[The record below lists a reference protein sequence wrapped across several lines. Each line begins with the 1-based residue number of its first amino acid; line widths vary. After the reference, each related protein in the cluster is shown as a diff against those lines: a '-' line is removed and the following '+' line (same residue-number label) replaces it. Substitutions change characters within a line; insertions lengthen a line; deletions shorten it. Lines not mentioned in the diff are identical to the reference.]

1 MTEKEA
7 CKILGLPLGASGE
20 TIKKRYRQLMLQ
32 THPDGEAWERESY
45 AYSASEI
52 NQAYAFLTWERS
64 GGAGVRGG
72 RGKGAGERD
81 GGTAAGEKNRGG
93 SSGRGAGDRG
103 SSSRDGGERRS
114 GGFRDGG
121 ERRGNSP
128 RDERGHWSA
137 WDAPLN
143 ENAFCER
150 EVLHNVEDEDGTVL
164 GNFCVASGKYLWTVQ
179 EDFSLFLQSVY
190 RSCQSLLDGID
201 AKRRREALPGERQ
214 KVLSE
219 LFYLMVQQFIDAT
232 ALLGQ
237 MAKEKTGAEKT
248 GTEKT
253 RTEKNGTD
261 KAGTEKTGAEKNGTD
276 KAGAEKTAA
285 EKTNAE
291 KPQEAG
297 KTAERDAK
305 KNRTRAVP
313 PDEKGSA
320 GNVSGASD
328 EKEDPDRIFYLP
340 AMLECRAGTP
350 VLQTGE
356 MLYPSGI
363 RRHRL
368 YLKNRTGQE
377 LGYLS
382 FGDDR
387 LYYVVIP
394 LFEQQR
400 VRVRIRAAGQM
411 ENRRSR
417 AARTGAGAGRY
428 QRLHLWLKLAE
439 RQDGGMPENLNLQ
452 IERLLEDYRRCG
464 QGN

>member
-1 MTEKEA
+1 M
-7 CKILGLPLGASGE
+7 
-20 TIKKRYRQLMLQ
+20 
-32 THPDGEAWERESY
+32 
-45 AYSASEI
+45 
-52 NQAYAFLTWERS
+52 
-64 GGAGVRGG
+64 
-72 RGKGAGERD
+72 
-81 GGTAAGEKNRGG
+81 
-93 SSGRGAGDRG
+93 
-103 SSSRDGGERRS
+103 
-114 GGFRDGG
+114 
-121 ERRGNSP
+121 
-128 RDERGHWSA
+128 
-137 WDAPLN
+137 N

-201 AKRRREALPGERQ
+201 AKRRRGALPGERQ
-214 KVLSE
+214 KALSE
-219 LFYLMVQQFIDAT
+219 LFYLMAQQFIDAT

-237 MAKEKTGAEKT
+237 MAKEKTGTEKTGTKKAGAEKT

-261 KAGTEKTGAEKNGTD
+261 KAGTEKVGAEKNGTD
-276 KAGAEKTAA
+276 KAGTEKTGAEKNGTDKDGTEKTAMEKPQKAEKTA
-285 EKTNAE
+285 E
-291 KPQEAG
+291 Q
-297 KTAERDAK
+297 DWK
-305 KNRTRAVP
+305 KDRTRAVP
-313 PDEKGSA
+313 PDEKGAA
-320 GNVSGASD
+320 GDVSGESD
-328 EKEDPDRIFYLP
+328 EKEDPGRIFYLS
-340 AMLECRAGTP
+340 AMLECRAGTS

-356 MLYPSGI
+356 TLYPSGI

-368 YLKNRTGQE
+368 YLKDRTGQE

-394 LFEQQR
+394 LFEQRR

-411 ENRRSR
+411 ENRHSR
-417 AARTGAGAGRY
+417 TARTGAGAGRY

-439 RQDGGMPENLNLQ
+439 RQEGGMPENLNLQ

-464 QGN
+464 QGS

>member
-1 MTEKEA
+1 
-7 CKILGLPLGASGE
+7 
-20 TIKKRYRQLMLQ
+20 MLQ

-45 AYSASEI
+45 AYSAPEI
-52 NQAYAFLTWERS
+52 NQAYAFLTQQRA
-64 GGAGVRGG
+64 GGAGVRKDGP
-72 RGKGAGERD
+72 RDGEKDRD
-81 GGTAAGEKNRGG
+81 GGWK
-93 SSGRGAGDRG
+93 SGPD
-103 SSSRDGGERRS
+103 SRDGGP
-114 GGFRDGG
+114 GAGK
-121 ERRGNSP
+121 
-128 RDERGHWSA
+128 HAWSA

-143 ENAFCER
+143 RNAFCER
-150 EVLHNVEDEDGTVL
+150 EILHNVEDEDGTVL
-164 GNFCVASGKYLWTVQ
+164 GNFCMASGKYLWTVQ

-219 LFYLMVQQFIDAT
+219 LFYLMAQQFIDAT

-237 MAKEKTGAEKT
+237 MAKEKNGSEKTSTDKAGAEKT

-261 KAGTEKTGAEKNGTD
+261 KAGTEKTGAEKTGTD
-276 KAGAEKTAA
+276 KAGAEKTDTEKIRTEKTGAEKAGTEKTGA
-285 EKTNAE
+285 EKTGTDKAGAEKADIEKASTE
-291 KPQEAG
+291 KPQEAE
-297 KTAERDAK
+297 KTAGQDSKQDRMKTVRSDGAEPNGD
-305 KNRTRAVP
+305 
-313 PDEKGSA
+313 
-320 GNVSGASD
+320 VSGASD

-340 AMLECRAGTP
+340 AMLECRAGAP
-350 VLQTGE
+350 ALQTGE
-356 MLYPSGI
+356 VLYPSGI

-368 YLKNRTGQE
+368 YLKDRTGQE

-394 LFEQQR
+394 LFEQRR

-452 IERLLEDYRRCG
+452 IERLLEDYGRCG